1 MSSRPKKRASR
12 LRPLKKAAYN
22 YNKMIA
28 AYNVITIITLA
39 AVNYNSVIDAS
50 NNNNVKAVTKITLTI
65 TTIDTRRFQTQVAP

>member
-12 LRPLKKAAYN
+12 LRSFKKAAYN

>member
-1 MSSRPKKRASR
+1 
-12 LRPLKKAAYN
+12 
-22 YNKMIA
+22 MIA

-39 AVNYNSVIDAS
+39 TVNYNSVIDAS